1 MTREQCA
8 KCTYV
13 TRCNSILRFESRT
26 LGMVCQQ
33 DRAKAAT
40 KPKPK
45 VPKKAKDVVTTPAAS
60 YVVAIDPA
68 VDKCTPQK

>member
-1 MTREQCA
+1 MTKEQCN
-8 KCTYV
+8 KCVYSSKCDGVLHFKSSHLNMT
-13 TRCNSILRFESRT
+13 C
-26 LGMVCQQ
+26 GQ

-45 VPKKAKDVVTTPAAS
+45 VPKKAKEVVTTPAAS

-68 VDKCTPQK
+68 VDKCIPLK